1 MLQMTKEYLLNEQ
14 NMSDIVEQV
23 QNILDKRKANYERYA
38 RHLPSELKVPLEYYI
53 DNIGT
58 GYFGGKA
65 PKYTIKQETNES
77 KKETIKRLLDKEVGK
92 NADRDEFQLLIDY
105 IRDYNDEPAFF
116 YDIVFDYMT
125 TGACYWLLYETTD
138 NEIVYAH
145 IPSTQC
151 VAVYDYS
158 TPIQKVGG
166 IRIWQ
171 ETDDEGFDA
180 TMVEIITDEAK
191 RYYKN
196 SKKAPDDYKE
206 DVNAREDVKW
216 YLVPF
221 NAVENPDG
229 LALHEP
235 VIELIDTYETVLTNN
250 KHLFEYNDDA
260 KLKITGFMPS
270 EPLLNPDGKIN
281 PKRQAEDE
289 AILEAPT
296 FYTPD
301 ASGNIEWIIKD
312 INDSASENHKKTLI
326 ELILM
331 CSMIPS
337 ISEISTKEKTATEI
351 ERSFFPLE
359 QVLTRADKLFK
370 KELLA
375 MWENIVDRINVKKK
389 TNFDF
394 REIQIE
400 LQRNLPT
407 DKEGMIDMVLKLR
420 EVLSDETI
428 LNMLPIDIDVESEL
442 AKKEEQSEINME
454 NAINKAKSLKS
465 NQEDEEV
472 EEENEV

>member
-1 MLQMTKEYLLNEQ
+1 M
-14 NMSDIVEQV
+14 
-23 QNILDKRKANYERYA
+23 
-38 RHLPSELKVPLEYYI
+38 
-53 DNIGT
+53 
-58 GYFGGKA
+58 
-65 PKYTIKQETNES
+65 
-77 KKETIKRLLDKEVGK
+77 
-92 NADRDEFQLLIDY
+92 
-105 IRDYNDEPAFF
+105 
-116 YDIVFDYMT
+116 
-125 TGACYWLLYETTD
+125 
-138 NEIVYAH
+138 
-145 IPSTQC
+145 
-151 VAVYDYS
+151 
-158 TPIQKVGG
+158 
-166 IRIWQ
+166 
-171 ETDDEGFDA
+171 
-180 TMVEIITDEAK
+180 
-191 RYYKN
+191 
-196 SKKAPDDYKE
+196 
-206 DVNAREDVKW
+206 
-216 YLVPF
+216 
-221 NAVENPDG
+221 
-229 LALHEP
+229 
-235 VIELIDTYETVLTNN
+235 IDTYETVLTNN

-407 DKEGMIDMVLKLR
+407 DKEGMIDMTLKLR